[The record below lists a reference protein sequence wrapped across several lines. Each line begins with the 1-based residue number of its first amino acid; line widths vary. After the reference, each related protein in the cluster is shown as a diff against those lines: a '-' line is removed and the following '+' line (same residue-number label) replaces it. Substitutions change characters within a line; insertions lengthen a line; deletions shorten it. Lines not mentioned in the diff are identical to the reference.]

1 MITCIIVLVVV
12 CDDQGGERKYL
23 VSVHLLDFWH
33 YLQCSNFEA
42 PAAAR
47 VLTVVR
53 VLHYV
58 YKYTP
63 DTIAM

>member
-23 VSVHLLDFWH
+23 VSVHLL
-33 YLQCSNFEA
+33 L
-42 PAAAR
+42 R
-47 VLTVVR
+47 VLTLVR

-58 YKYTP
+58 YK
-63 DTIAM
+63 